1 MNFQLQEDGTYDYK
15 HVGDWNNG
23 SLHIWKDMQLGQQPG
38 VKVESV
44 CSKPC
49 PPGFYKVRL
58 LLKTQ
63 SLYYVISQL

>member
-1 MNFQLQEDGTYDYK
+1 MNFQIQEDGTYDYK

-23 SLHIWKDMQLGQQPG
+23 SLHVWEEMQLGQQPG

-49 PPGFYKVRL
+49 PPGYYKVSATTR
-58 LLKTQ
+58 
-63 SLYYVISQL
+63 YRG